1 MKTNIMLFHE
11 NGKVYYYDMETNK
24 IAIRNIENMPSEGA
38 EKTNKI
44 ATKISKYTVG
54 ISLVGISIDRLYR
67 SHKTQGINMLAV
79 ISLLS
84 LSIYIIFL
92 VSRFFGKKQKYI
104 DSLEA
109 QTIEL
114 NQKELE
120 EMCQK
125 VQKVI
130 KMSSIFLLLIIAA
143 TVFSFFWFIKF
154 SSIGLLI
161 AGCLFLIFGSI
172 MIPQLKI
179 FAKRK
184 ALKEMRRKLI
194 ASVNDECEKGVS

>member
-1 MKTNIMLFHE
+1 MGKLIMLFQE
-11 NGKVYYYDMETNK
+11 NSKVYYYDMGTNK
-24 IAIRNIENMPSEGA
+24 IAIKNIENMPSEGA

-44 ATKISKYTVG
+44 AVKISKYTVG
-54 ISLVGISIDRLYR
+54 ISLVGISIDRIYR
-67 SHKTQGINMLAV
+67 SHTTQGINMIAI

-104 DSLEA
+104 DNLEA

-125 VQKVI
+125 VQKAI
-130 KMSSIFLLLIIAA
+130 KMAIIFLLLIIAA
-143 TVFSFFWFIKF
+143 TVFSFFWFVKF

-172 MIPQLKI
+172 MIPNLKI
-179 FAKRK
+179 FEKRK
-184 ALKEMRRKLI
+184 ALKKIRRNLR
-194 ASVNDECEKGVS
+194 STND

>member
-1 MKTNIMLFHE
+1 MLFHE
-11 NGKVYYYDMETNK
+11 NGKVYYYDIETNK

-44 ATKISKYTVG
+44 AVKISKYTVG

-67 SHKTQGINMLAV
+67 SHTTQGINLIAV

-114 NQKELE
+114 NLKELE

-130 KMSSIFLLLIIAA
+130 KMTSVFLLLIIAA

-161 AGCLFLIFGSI
+161 AGCLFLIIGSI

-179 FAKRK
+179 FEKRK
-184 ALKEMRRKLI
+184 ALKEMRKNLREL
-194 ASVNDECEKGVS
+194 SDE

>member
-11 NGKVYYYDMETNK
+11 NNKVYYYDIETNK

-44 ATKISKYTVG
+44 AVKISKYTVG

-67 SHKTQGINMLAV
+67 SHTTQGINLIAV

-104 DSLEA
+104 
-109 QTIEL
+109 
-114 NQKELE
+114 
-120 EMCQK
+120 
-125 VQKVI
+125 
-130 KMSSIFLLLIIAA
+130 
-143 TVFSFFWFIKF
+143 
-154 SSIGLLI
+154 
-161 AGCLFLIFGSI
+161 
-172 MIPQLKI
+172 
-179 FAKRK
+179 
-184 ALKEMRRKLI
+184 
-194 ASVNDECEKGVS
+194 

>member
-11 NGKVYYYDMETNK
+11 NNKVYYYDMETNK
-24 IAIRNIENMPSEGA
+24 IAIRNIENMLSEGA
-38 EKTNKI
+38 KKTNKI
-44 ATKISKYTVG
+44 AAKISKYTVA

-67 SHKTQGINMLAV
+67 SHTTKGINLIAV

-84 LSIYIIFL
+84 LSTYIIFL
-92 VSRFFGKKQKYI
+92 VSRFFGKRQKSI

-114 NQKELE
+114 NLKELE

-130 KMSSIFLLLIIAA
+130 KMSSIFLLLIISA

-154 SSIGLLI
+154 SFIGLLI
-161 AGCLFLIFGSI
+161 AGCLFLIIGSI

-179 FAKRK
+179 FEKRK
-184 ALKEMRRKLI
+184 ALKEMRKNLREL
-194 ASVNDECEKGVS
+194 SDE

>member
-1 MKTNIMLFHE
+1 
-11 NGKVYYYDMETNK
+11 METNK

-38 EKTNKI
+38 KKTNKI
-44 ATKISKYTVG
+44 AAKISKYTVA

-67 SHKTQGINMLAV
+67 SHTTQGINMIAV

-179 FAKRK
+179 FEKRK
-184 ALKEMRRKLI
+184 ALKEMRRKLRE
-194 ASVNDECEKGVS
+194 SSDE

>member
-1 MKTNIMLFHE
+1 MLFHE

-38 EKTNKI
+38 KKTNKI
-44 ATKISKYTVG
+44 AAKISKYTVA

-67 SHKTQGINMLAV
+67 SHTTQGINMIAV

-125 VQKVI
+125 VQKAI
-130 KMSSIFLLLIIAA
+130 KMAIIFLLLIIAA
-143 TVFSFFWFIKF
+143 TVFSFFWFVKF

-172 MIPQLKI
+172 MIPNLKI
-179 FAKRK
+179 FEKRK
-184 ALKEMRRKLI
+184 ALKEMRRKLRE
-194 ASVNDECEKGVS
+194 SDDE

>member
-1 MKTNIMLFHE
+1 MLFHE
-11 NGKVYYYDMETNK
+11 NNKVYYYDIETNK

-44 ATKISKYTVG
+44 AVKISKYTVG

-67 SHKTQGINMLAV
+67 SHTTQGINLIAV

-114 NQKELE
+114 NLKELE

-130 KMSSIFLLLIIAA
+130 KMTSVFLLLIIAA

-161 AGCLFLIFGSI
+161 AGCLFLIIGSI

-179 FAKRK
+179 FEKRK
-184 ALKEMRRKLI
+184 ALKEMRKNLREL
-194 ASVNDECEKGVS
+194 SDE

>member
-44 ATKISKYTVG
+44 AAKISKYTVA

-67 SHKTQGINMLAV
+67 SHTTQGINMIAV

-125 VQKVI
+125 VQKAI
-130 KMSSIFLLLIIAA
+130 KMAIIFLLLIIAA
-143 TVFSFFWFIKF
+143 TVFSFFWFVKF

-179 FAKRK
+179 FEKRK
-184 ALKEMRRKLI
+184 ALKEMRRKLRES
-194 ASVNDECEKGVS
+194 ADE

>member
-44 ATKISKYTVG
+44 AAKISKYTVA

-67 SHKTQGINMLAV
+67 SHTTQGINMIAV

-125 VQKVI
+125 VQKAI
-130 KMSSIFLLLIIAA
+130 KMAIIFLLLIIAA
-143 TVFSFFWFIKF
+143 TVFSFFWFVKF

-172 MIPQLKI
+172 MIPNLKI
-179 FAKRK
+179 FEKRK
-184 ALKEMRRKLI
+184 ALKEMRRKLRES
-194 ASVNDECEKGVS
+194 ADE

>member
-11 NGKVYYYDMETNK
+11 NNKVYYYDIETNK

-44 ATKISKYTVG
+44 AVKISKYTVG

-67 SHKTQGINMLAV
+67 SHTTQGINLIAV

-114 NQKELE
+114 NRKELE

-130 KMSSIFLLLIIAA
+130 KMTSVFLLLIIAA

-161 AGCLFLIFGSI
+161 AGCLFLIIGSI

-179 FAKRK
+179 FEKRK
-184 ALKEMRRKLI
+184 ALKEMRKNLREL
-194 ASVNDECEKGVS
+194 SDE

>member
-1 MKTNIMLFHE
+1 MLFHE
-11 NGKVYYYDMETNK
+11 NNKVYYYDMETNK
-24 IAIRNIENMPSEGA
+24 IAIKNIENMPSEGA

-44 ATKISKYTVG
+44 AVKISKYTVG

-67 SHKTQGINMLAV
+67 SHTTQGINLIAV

-92 VSRFFGKKQKYI
+92 VSRFFRKRQKSI

-114 NQKELE
+114 NLKELE

-130 KMSSIFLLLIIAA
+130 KMTSVFLLLIIAA

-161 AGCLFLIFGSI
+161 AGCLFLIIGSI

-179 FAKRK
+179 FEKRK
-184 ALKEMRRKLI
+184 ALKEMRKNLREL
-194 ASVNDECEKGVS
+194 SDE

>member
-1 MKTNIMLFHE
+1 MKTDIMLFHE
-11 NGKVYYYDMETNK
+11 NSKVYYYDMETNK

-38 EKTNKI
+38 KKTNKI
-44 ATKISKYTVG
+44 AAKISKYTVA

-67 SHKTQGINMLAV
+67 SHTTQGINMIAV

-179 FAKRK
+179 FEKRK
-184 ALKEMRRKLI
+184 ALKEMRRKLRES
-194 ASVNDECEKGVS
+194 ADE

>member
-38 EKTNKI
+38 KKTNKI
-44 ATKISKYTVG
+44 AAKISKYTVA

-67 SHKTQGINMLAV
+67 SHTTQGINMIAV

-114 NQKELE
+114 NLKELE

-130 KMSSIFLLLIIAA
+130 KMTSVFLLLIIAA

-161 AGCLFLIFGSI
+161 AGCLFLIIGSI

-179 FAKRK
+179 FEKRK
-184 ALKEMRRKLI
+184 ALKEMRKNLREL
-194 ASVNDECEKGVS
+194 SDE

>member
-1 MKTNIMLFHE
+1 MGKLIMLFQE
-11 NGKVYYYDMETNK
+11 NSKVYYYDMGTNK
-24 IAIRNIENMPSEGA
+24 IAIKNIENMPSEGA

-44 ATKISKYTVG
+44 AVKISKYTVG
-54 ISLVGISIDRLYR
+54 ISLVGISIDRIYR
-67 SHKTQGINMLAV
+67 SHTTQGINMIAI

-125 VQKVI
+125 VQKAI
-130 KMSSIFLLLIIAA
+130 KMAIIFLLLIIAA
-143 TVFSFFWFIKF
+143 TVFSFFWFVKF

-172 MIPQLKI
+172 MIPNLKI
-179 FAKRK
+179 FEKRK
-184 ALKEMRRKLI
+184 ALKKIRRNLR
-194 ASVNDECEKGVS
+194 STND

>member
-38 EKTNKI
+38 KKTNKI
-44 ATKISKYTVG
+44 AAKISKYTVA

-67 SHKTQGINMLAV
+67 SHTTQGINMIAV

-120 EMCQK
+120 KMCQK

-130 KMSSIFLLLIIAA
+130 KMSSIFLLLIISA

-179 FAKRK
+179 FEKRK
-184 ALKEMRRKLI
+184 ALKEMRRKLRE
-194 ASVNDECEKGVS
+194 SDDE

>member
-1 MKTNIMLFHE
+1 MLFHE

-24 IAIRNIENMPSEGA
+24 IAIRNIENMLSEGA
-38 EKTNKI
+38 KKTNKI

-67 SHKTQGINMLAV
+67 SHTTQGINMLAV

-92 VSRFFGKKQKYI
+92 VSRFFGKRQKSI

-114 NQKELE
+114 NLKELE

-172 MIPQLKI
+172 MIPNLKI
-179 FAKRK
+179 FEKRK
-184 ALKEMRRKLI
+184 ALKEMRRKLRES
-194 ASVNDECEKGVS
+194 ADE

>member
-54 ISLVGISIDRLYR
+54 ISLVGISIDRIYR
-67 SHKTQGINMLAV
+67 SHTTQGINMIAV

-92 VSRFFGKKQKYI
+92 VSRFFGKRQKSI

-114 NQKELE
+114 NLKELE

-161 AGCLFLIFGSI
+161 AGCLFLIIGSI
-172 MIPQLKI
+172 MIPNLKI
-179 FAKRK
+179 FEKRK
-184 ALKEMRRKLI
+184 ALKEMRRKLRES
-194 ASVNDECEKGVS
+194 ADE

>member
-38 EKTNKI
+38 KKTNKI
-44 ATKISKYTVG
+44 AAKISKYTVA

-67 SHKTQGINMLAV
+67 SHTTQGINMIAV

-125 VQKVI
+125 VQKAI
-130 KMSSIFLLLIIAA
+130 KMAIIFLLLIIAA
-143 TVFSFFWFIKF
+143 TVFSFFWFVKF

-172 MIPQLKI
+172 MIPNLKI
-179 FAKRK
+179 FEKRK
-184 ALKEMRRKLI
+184 ALKEMRRKLRE
-194 ASVNDECEKGVS
+194 SDDE

>member
-44 ATKISKYTVG
+44 AAKISKYTVG

-67 SHKTQGINMLAV
+67 SHTTQGINLIAV

-84 LSIYIIFL
+84 LSIYIVFL
-92 VSRFFGKKQKYI
+92 VSRFFGKRQKSI

-114 NQKELE
+114 NLKELE

-161 AGCLFLIFGSI
+161 AGCLFLIIGSI

-179 FAKRK
+179 FEKRK
-184 ALKEMRRKLI
+184 ALKDMRRNLREL
-194 ASVNDECEKGVS
+194 SDE

>member
-1 MKTNIMLFHE
+1 MLFHE
-11 NGKVYYYDMETNK
+11 NSKVYYYDMETNK

-38 EKTNKI
+38 KKTNKI
-44 ATKISKYTVG
+44 AAKISKYTVA

-67 SHKTQGINMLAV
+67 SHTTQGINMIAV

-179 FAKRK
+179 FEKRK
-184 ALKEMRRKLI
+184 ALKEMRRKLRES
-194 ASVNDECEKGVS
+194 ADE

>member
-1 MKTNIMLFHE
+1 MKTDIMLFHE

-24 IAIRNIENMPSEGA
+24 IAIRNIENMLSEGA
-38 EKTNKI
+38 KKTNKI

-67 SHKTQGINMLAV
+67 SHTTQGINMLAV

-92 VSRFFGKKQKYI
+92 VSRFFGKRQKSI

-114 NQKELE
+114 NLKELE

-172 MIPQLKI
+172 MIPNLKI
-179 FAKRK
+179 FEKRK
-184 ALKEMRRKLI
+184 ALKEMRRKLRES
-194 ASVNDECEKGVS
+194 ADE

>member
-1 MKTNIMLFHE
+1 MLFHE

-44 ATKISKYTVG
+44 AAKISKYTVA

-67 SHKTQGINMLAV
+67 SHTTQGINMIAV

-125 VQKVI
+125 VQKAI
-130 KMSSIFLLLIIAA
+130 KMAIIFLLLIIAA
-143 TVFSFFWFIKF
+143 TVFSFFWFVKF

-172 MIPQLKI
+172 MIPNLKI
-179 FAKRK
+179 FEKRK
-184 ALKEMRRKLI
+184 ALKEMRRKLRES
-194 ASVNDECEKGVS
+194 ADE

>member
-1 MKTNIMLFHE
+1 MLFHE

-44 ATKISKYTVG
+44 AAKISKYTVA

-67 SHKTQGINMLAV
+67 SHTTQGINMIAV

-125 VQKVI
+125 VQKAI
-130 KMSSIFLLLIIAA
+130 KMAIIFLLLIIAA
-143 TVFSFFWFIKF
+143 TVFSFFWFVKF

-179 FAKRK
+179 FEKRK
-184 ALKEMRRKLI
+184 ALKEMRRKLRES
-194 ASVNDECEKGVS
+194 ADE

>member
-38 EKTNKI
+38 KKTNKI
-44 ATKISKYTVG
+44 AAKISKYTVA

-67 SHKTQGINMLAV
+67 SHTTQGINMIAV

-179 FAKRK
+179 FEKRK
-184 ALKEMRRKLI
+184 ALKEMRRKLRE
-194 ASVNDECEKGVS
+194 SSDE

>member
-11 NGKVYYYDMETNK
+11 NNKVYYYDIETNK

-44 ATKISKYTVG
+44 AVKISKYTVG

-67 SHKTQGINMLAV
+67 SHTTQGINLIAV

-92 VSRFFGKKQKYI
+92 VSRFFGIKQKYI

-114 NQKELE
+114 NLKELE

-130 KMSSIFLLLIIAA
+130 KMTSVFLLLIIAA

-161 AGCLFLIFGSI
+161 AGCLFLIIGSI

-179 FAKRK
+179 FEKRK
-184 ALKEMRRKLI
+184 ALKEMRKNLREL
-194 ASVNDECEKGVS
+194 SDE

>member
-38 EKTNKI
+38 KKTNKI
-44 ATKISKYTVG
+44 AVKISKYTVA

-67 SHKTQGINMLAV
+67 SHTTQGINMIAV

-120 EMCQK
+120 KMCQK

-130 KMSSIFLLLIIAA
+130 KMSSIFLLLIISA

-179 FAKRK
+179 FEKRK
-184 ALKEMRRKLI
+184 ALKEMRRKLRE
-194 ASVNDECEKGVS
+194 SDDE

>member
-44 ATKISKYTVG
+44 ATKNSKYTVG

-67 SHKTQGINMLAV
+67 SHTTQGINMLAV

-92 VSRFFGKKQKYI
+92 VSHFFGKRQKSI

-125 VQKVI
+125 VQKAI
-130 KMSSIFLLLIIAA
+130 KMAIIFLLLIIAA
-143 TVFSFFWFIKF
+143 TVFSFFWFVKF

-172 MIPQLKI
+172 MIPNLKI
-179 FAKRK
+179 FEKRK
-184 ALKEMRRKLI
+184 ALKEMRRKLRES
-194 ASVNDECEKGVS
+194 ADE

>member
-11 NGKVYYYDMETNK
+11 NNKVYYYDIETNK

-44 ATKISKYTVG
+44 AVKISKYTVG

-67 SHKTQGINMLAV
+67 SHTTQGINLIAV

-114 NQKELE
+114 NLKELE

-130 KMSSIFLLLIIAA
+130 KMTSVFLLLIIAA

-161 AGCLFLIFGSI
+161 AGCLFLIIGSI

-179 FAKRK
+179 FEKRK
-184 ALKEMRRKLI
+184 ALKEMRKNLREL
-194 ASVNDECEKGVS
+194 SDE